1 MPHKFGSNL
10 EFKSSGN
17 SVNMVNSDRGSH
29 LTDGELLLRSG
40 RRRGHLRLRA
50 GVAKA
55 PAWLLFASWSRFKPQ
70 RSRRSL
76 LSPPLFFQSPPSLL
90 RRACAIAVV
99 PLPSR
104 QSLSQLRLL
113 LANPVHR
120 ALVPDF
126 TEERH
131 SLPFFLVAGNI
142 TVVCASPWLSLYG
155 EPLLLRSLVSASP

>member
-10 EFKSSGN
+10 GFKSSGN
-17 SVNMVNSDRGSH
+17 SVNMVNSNRGSH
-29 LTDGELLLRSG
+29 LTDDELLLRSG
-40 RRRGHLRLRA
+40 RRRGHLRLHA
-50 GVAKA
+50 GVEKA
-55 PAWLLFASWSRFKPQ
+55 PMWLLFASWSRFKPR

-76 LSPPLFFQSPPSLL
+76 LSPPLFFQSPQSLL
-90 RRACAIAVV
+90 RRACDVAVV

-113 LANPVHR
+113 LANLVHR

-126 TEERH
+126 AEERR
-131 SLPFFLVAGNI
+131 SLPFFLASGNI
-142 TVVCASPWLSLYG
+142 TVACASPWPSLYG